1 MKLLYMLKSIFSLFL
16 VIFALNATAQTDTI
30 NYKKPYGLRVGID
43 AFKLTKTL
51 LDKNYQGIEVVGDL
65 RITNK
70 VYVAA
75 ELGNENFTIDD
86 DHMNFTT
93 KGTYFK
99 VGLDYNAHKNWLDLN
114 NMIYTGIRYGASTF
128 SQTLNSYSIYDASNY
143 YGENTQQSGEQ
154 FDGLTANWLE
164 FVAGIKAEVL
174 NNVFIGFSARLNYKI
189 GDKKPTNFDNLYIPG
204 FHKNYGG
211 NIGVGLNYTITY
223 QIPFLRK

>member
-16 VIFALNATAQTDTI
+16 VIFALNATAQTDT
-30 NYKKPYGLRVGID
+30 NTYKKPYGLRVGID
-43 AFKLTKTL
+43 AFKLTKTF

-75 ELGNENFTIDD
+75 ELGNENYTIDD
-86 DHMNFTT
+86 DHMNFIT

-128 SQTLNSYSIYDASNY
+128 SQTLNRYSIYDASNY
-143 YGENTQQSGEQ
+143 YGENGS
-154 FDGLTANWLE
+154 N
-164 FVAGIKAEVL
+164 
-174 NNVFIGFSARLNYKI
+174 
-189 GDKKPTNFDNLYIPG
+189 
-204 FHKNYGG
+204 
-211 NIGVGLNYTITY
+211 
-223 QIPFLRK
+223 